1 MLERIRSAI
10 VAELQAQ
17 GVSDLVGVE
26 DLRETILIRNGL
38 YCGRKF
44 ECRGH
49 HVVWFAEENEIKFFA
64 PEGKLLLAT
73 SPDECMAR
81 EHKAIVRRAA

>member
-17 GVSDLVGVE
+17 GVRDLAGIE

-44 ECRGH
+44 ECLGH
-49 HVVWFAEENEIKFFA
+49 HVVWFAEENEIKFFS
-64 PEGKLLLAT
+64 PEGKLLLAS
-73 SPDECMAR
+73 SPEDCLSR
-81 EHKAIVRRAA
+81 EHQVNMRRAA